1 MENKSNKDAIII
13 ILLVVLLLA
22 TVVGLLW
29 YSLSQNNTNKVE
41 IPQNS
46 NEQALIAKD
55 AEIQSLRNELTS
67 KNTEITSL
75 KGEVEAK
82 EKEIQELNKKVEGT
96 TSQTGTNNKSV
107 LFDAQKVKYK
117 GEYVSDEVE
126 WVKIGYTVDVDVSQ
140 PKALSCTMR
149 LNENGEVDV
158 QYKSKKYKVEGF
170 NKKVIE
176 LYAVR
181 DGQSAL
187 ESAIA
192 IMEDGTIEQIYFDGN
207 NFKTRGTI
215 GGAKD
220 VVKIIHITTD
230 GYRHSAAV
238 QMDGDTIVLGGLK
251 NYYNPGA

>member
-46 NEQALIAKD
+46 SEQALIAKD

-107 LFDAQKVKYK
+107 LFDAKKVKHK
-117 GEYVSDEVE
+117 GEYVSGN
-126 WVKIGYTVDVDVSQ
+126 VKLAEIRYILDCDPTGVAVYCSM
-140 PKALSCTMR
+140 LINS
-149 LNENGEVDV
+149 NGEVEVD
-158 QYKSKKYKVEGF
+158 YEEKKYKVKGF
-170 NKKVIE
+170 SKKVVE
-176 LYAVR
+176 LYVGD

-187 ESAIA
+187 ESGIA
-192 IMEDGTIEQIYFDGN
+192 VMEDGTIEQIYFDGN

-215 GGAKD
+215 GGVKN
-220 VVKIIHITTD
+220 VVKLIYIRED
-230 GYRHSAAV
+230 GYKLTAAV
-238 QMDGDTIVLGGLK
+238 QADGDIIVLSGLK